1 MTSMQCCRGVPLR
14 CAISPTLHSPHIS
27 YISSQRTIRCHRRHK
42 NIIQCGTS
50 LSKDYTTLLKNV
62 IRPDTVP
69 LAMLVAITAFSVGCF
84 VFVAPAL
91 GAVIDT
97 ISQGTAAT
105 LPQLAKVVG
114 TLGAIYLG
122 SNVSLA
128 GQVALASTISN
139 GMAGR
144 LRQSLFDQLL
154 QKETS
159 FFATVKTGQLT
170 SWLGQD
176 IEILESTVN
185 KLLGARGVRAAL
197 ESIGIVA
204 MLLYLCWPLAL
215 ALLFTAPLL
224 TPLVTSLSGKI
235 REASQQAQSD
245 ASLASAAA
253 DEIFENSRLIT
264 VMNAQQSQQQRY
276 DGLAKDAGK
285 SSVEIVKLQGILDAA
300 SRARN
305 TLCVLVTLVLGA
317 HLALAGQITIGVCY
331 SFFVYSFS
339 FAFALGN
346 LASAAGDL
354 ARARGA
360 VSRTLAVLEEVGAE
374 GISGRSIS
382 SSSLDGHQA
391 NTIPATFKGQI
402 EFRNVS
408 FKHPGMKDWGLKDI
422 SFTIKPGQTCLV
434 TGPSGSGKS
443 SLASILIG
451 LLQPDSGEIIID
463 DTYDLK
469 DVDPQWW
476 RRQLGVVEQSP
487 GLIQGNVASVVAYSQ
502 GGHAARSEVEWAA
515 GLASLPTALLE
526 GRGEELSGGQRQRVA
541 LSRSLFKR
549 PKVLILDEATSA
561 LDVETE
567 ANVIGELMKMRECTK
582 VIITHRP
589 KMVKAG
595 ADVVLM
601 VADGRVME
609 RK

>member
-1 MTSMQCCRGVPLR
+1 
-14 CAISPTLHSPHIS
+14 
-27 YISSQRTIRCHRRHK
+27 
-42 NIIQCGTS
+42 
-50 LSKDYTTLLKNV
+50 
-62 IRPDTVP
+62 
-69 LAMLVAITAFSVGCF
+69 MLVAITAFSVGCF

-144 LRQSLFDQLL
+144 LRQSLFHQLL
-154 QKETS
+154 HKETS

-176 IEILESTVN
+176 IDILESTVN

-197 ESIGIVA
+197 ESIGIVT

-224 TPLVTSLSGKI
+224 SPLVTRLSGKI
-235 REASQQAQSD
+235 REASQQAQSN
-245 ASLASAAA
+245 ASVASAAA

-264 VMNAQQSQQQRY
+264 VMNAQQPQQQRY

-285 SSVEIVKLQGILDAA
+285 SSVEVVKLQGILDAA

-360 VSRTLAVLEEVGAE
+360 VARTLAVLEEVGAE
-374 GISGRSIS
+374 GISGSSSIS

-391 NTIPATFKGQI
+391 NTIPATFEGQI

-408 FKHPGMKDWGLKDI
+408 FKHPGMKDWGLEDI

-463 DTYDLK
+463 DTYNLK

-502 GGHAARSEVEWAA
+502 GGHAARNEVEWAA
-515 GLASLPTALLE
+515 GLASLPAAILD
-526 GRGEELSGGQRQRVA
+526 GMGEELSGGQRQRVA

-567 ANVIGELMKMRECTK
+567 ANVVGELMKMRECTK

-589 KMVKAG
+589 KMITAG

-601 VADGRVME
+601 VADGRVIE
-609 RK
+609 KK